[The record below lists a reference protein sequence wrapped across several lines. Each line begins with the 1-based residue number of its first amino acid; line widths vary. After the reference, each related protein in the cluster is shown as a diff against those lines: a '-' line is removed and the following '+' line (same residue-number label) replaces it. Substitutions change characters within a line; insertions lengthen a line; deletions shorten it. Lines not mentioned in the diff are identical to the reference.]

1 MKRLAEKVR
10 TKSYLSHRLH
20 EPHQLMSILRLL
32 QGSTCRRDTVAGTP
46 NIGSQRFAVDD
57 GLSGSYFGSE
67 VRFQEA
73 ATGAAIFTWTYF
85 RAKRKLGR
93 YWQREAMLQ
102 KRTWQNDLP

>member
-1 MKRLAEKVR
+1 VR
-10 TKSYLSHRLH
+10 GA
-20 EPHQLMSILRLL
+20 I
-32 QGSTCRRDTVAGTP
+32 RDGRP
-46 NIGSQRFAVDD
+46 YRD
-57 GLSGSYFGSE
+57 SYFGSE

-73 ATGAAIFTWTYF
+73 AAGAAIFTWTYF